1 MHCIVTAGPTHEPI
15 DKVRRLTNHSTGR
28 LGTGLAKHLTGD
40 GHEVTLLRGRSAT
53 DIEQPEGVDLQ
64 LFTTT
69 ADLAKKLDRLAK
81 AEPVA
86 GTVFHAAAV
95 SDFAAGQVFRRAAD
109 GQLEPL
115 KQGKLSTR
123 DGELLLELKPT
134 PKIIARLRELF
145 PAALLVGWK
154 YEVDG
159 NRDSALGQGRSQ
171 ISGNQTNGCVG
182 NGPAYGEGFGWLGS
196 DGQAEH
202 LAGQA
207 ELFAKL
213 ASLAKG

>member
-28 LGTGLAKHLTGD
+28 LGTGLAKRLASD
-40 GHEVTLLRGRSAT
+40 GHEVTLLRGRLAT
-53 DIEQPEGVDLQ
+53 HNDLPEGLELQ
-64 LFTTT
+64 MFTTT
-69 ADLAKKLDRLAK
+69 ADLAEKLERLAK
-81 AEPVA
+81 VDA
-86 GTVFHAAAV
+86 VFHAAAV

-134 PKIIARLRELF
+134 PKIIARLREWF

-171 ISGNQTNGCVG
+171 ISGNQTNGCVV